1 MTDYNVATKII
12 LSRQKRIREEIETG
26 EGEGDRIKHWHKYKS
41 QKKIALMQ
49 SESQTLQVLKKI
61 IRSSESI
68 GLELSGEKKPG
79 FGQKEPGN

>member
-1 MTDYNVATKII
+1 
-12 LSRQKRIREEIETG
+12 
-26 EGEGDRIKHWHKYKS
+26 
-41 QKKIALMQ
+41 MQ